1 MANKANN
8 QTVSDQLNGPFIYHT
23 DKYRNVYWDVFTKKA
38 YNISASDLRRF
49 RLFQMG
55 PVVALMVGFVTYYYL
70 HLDPLLALL
79 IGVVFYGVFML
90 IFRFSVVKNLAEIRK
105 FEKPVSP
112 SMISSI
118 VNTMEPI
125 RIAIMAVLALAML
138 VLCVIN
144 IRTAGY
150 SGTTLILN
158 YALAVLAAGFTVMYT
173 LALIRKLKK

>member
-1 MANKANN
+1 
-8 QTVSDQLNGPFIYHT
+8 
-23 DKYRNVYWDVFTKKA
+23 
-38 YNISASDLRRF
+38 
-49 RLFQMG
+49 
-55 PVVALMVGFVTYYYL
+55 
-70 HLDPLLALL
+70 
-79 IGVVFYGVFML
+79 ML